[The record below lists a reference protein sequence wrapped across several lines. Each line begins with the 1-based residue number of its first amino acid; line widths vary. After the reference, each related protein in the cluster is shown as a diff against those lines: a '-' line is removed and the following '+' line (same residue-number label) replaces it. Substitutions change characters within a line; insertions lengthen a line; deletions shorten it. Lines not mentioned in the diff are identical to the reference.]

1 MKRTLLLFIVNL
13 LSLTLLGQQ
22 IPLKGVVTVQNSL
35 TNTGKIEYVSEAS
48 ISHPNAKPTATD
60 SQGAFTLFIF
70 HLKRGVQTAI
80 KVKPTGRYKDYIVV
94 DERAISDIT
103 LGRLETIRI
112 SIQDKSVLKEE
123 EEKFIA
129 NTMKKL
135 DKIRERKIA
144 ELNKRI
150 ATLEAAN
157 DYANEIYQKSIDSLT
172 FLANDKAETL
182 KRIREY
188 AQYMVLINLDEA
200 DSIYRKAYH
209 FFTEGELDSV
219 ASYLKQH
226 INFEEENKQIQ
237 LQQNEAQNKKNI
249 ARELDE
255 QADLQLANAEGA
267 KAQLLKKLLLAAKA
281 SEELYNHTESIQY
294 YEKALVLVPEDIQTI
309 WVYADYLYR
318 IKESTKAL
326 NHFLKIKELIEKVPR
341 INSESLGRV
350 LNALG
355 EVSLVLQDYKSAE
368 EYLARALEV
377 IEQLVAENPRDY
389 LPDLAKNLNNQGN
402 NSRAQREYT
411 KAAELFGRA
420 VTIYEQLSKENP
432 KVYLPYLAMS
442 LNGQGVNYNEQREY
456 TKADECY
463 DRVITIVEQLSKENP
478 KVYLPNLAISLNSQG
493 INYKE
498 QREYTKAAERYSRAV
513 TIDDQLAKENPK
525 VYLPNLAQSL
535 NNQGANYNEQKEYTK
550 AAECYS
556 RAVTIYEQLSK
567 ENPKLYLPD
576 LAMSLNNQGT
586 NYNYQKEYT
595 KAAELFGRAVT
606 IYEQLSKENPKLYL
620 PNLAECSYAQGCN
633 YYVQGEY
640 TKAAEFNGRSVTIY
654 EQLSKE
660 NPKAYRPKL
669 ATSLIRQ
676 GDNYTSQTDFTK
688 GTEFYA
694 RATTIY
700 EQLSKEN
707 PKLYLPDLAM
717 SLNNQGTNYN
727 YQKEYTKAAELFGRA
742 VTIYEQLSKEN
753 PKVYLPYLAM
763 SLNAQG
769 INYNEQRE
777 YTKAA
782 ELLGRSVTIYEQ
794 LAKESPKVY
803 LSVLVMILTNQGVL
817 YKALKD
823 YTEAQAQLQ
832 KALQLSEQLAR
843 ESNENISRLIIAY
856 NDLADISL
864 YTHDYNKANL
874 SMKEAI
880 RLNKTLQYPVQGLE
894 KNLALSLLLQGQ
906 YAEAWEL
913 YKIFARTF
921 PATKGNPSGLKCLED
936 LERLIQEEL
945 IPSKHQV
952 EVRKVIDYLKSN

>member
-432 KVYLPYLAMS
+432 KVYLNYLAMS
-442 LNGQGVNYNEQREY
+442 LNSQGNNYSEQREY

-478 KVYLPNLAISLNSQG
+478 KVYLPKLAMSLNNQAA
-493 INYKE
+493 NYNYQK
-498 QREYTKAAERYSRAV
+498 EYTKAAENYSRAV
-513 TIDDQLAKENPK
+513 TIDEQLAKENPK
-525 VYLPNLAQSL
+525 VYLPNLAKSL

-550 AAECYS
+550 AAGLFG
-556 RAVTIYEQLSK
+556 RAVTIYEQLLKENTKLYQSNLAMSRYNQGANDYAQKEYTKVAKSNGSAVTIDEQLSK
-567 ENPKLYLPD
+567 ENPKLYLPY
-576 LAMSLNNQGT
+576 LAISLNNQGD
-586 NYNYQKEYT
+586 NHNAQKEYT
-595 KAAELFGRAVT
+595 KAAECYSRAV
-606 IYEQLSKENPKLYL
+606 
-620 PNLAECSYAQGCN
+620 
-633 YYVQGEY
+633 
-640 TKAAEFNGRSVTIY
+640 
-654 EQLSKE
+654 
-660 NPKAYRPKL
+660 
-669 ATSLIRQ
+669 
-676 GDNYTSQTDFTK
+676 
-688 GTEFYA
+688 
-694 RATTIY
+694 TIY